1 MDEHEIK
8 ELIQMLTPLAET
20 PWETLRGTL
29 LALLFIAW
37 SVRRI
42 IDWFPSLPQYAKRA
56 TSWAISST
64 ARAVSWSFDKLR
76 DAMRVKYAKEP
87 KWLKPVGHVVVLVA
101 GGYFAFV
108 ASVEALWLF
117 SYALL
122 AEGELITLPK
132 RSGALVACALV
143 LVMMRILSVNA
154 RDAWCQLQ
162 LLFRKG
168 ES

>member
-1 MDEHEIK
+1 MDKHEMK
-8 ELIQMLTPLAET
+8 ELIQILTPLAET
-20 PWETLRGTL
+20 PWETLRDTL
-29 LALLFIAW
+29 LALLFMAW

-42 IDWFPSLPQYAKRA
+42 IDWFPFLPQYAKRA
-56 TSWAISST
+56 TTWAISVT
-64 ARAVSWSFDKLR
+64 ARAVSWSFDQLR
-76 DAMRVKYAKEP
+76 DAMHVKYAKEP
-87 KWLKPVGHVVVLVA
+87 KWLKPMGHVVVLVA

-108 ASVEALWLF
+108 AFVEALWLF

-122 AEGELITLPK
+122 AEGDLITLPK
-132 RSGALVACALV
+132 RSGALIVGVLV

-154 RDAWCQLQ
+154 RDASCQLQ